1 MPAWSGEGA
10 AALPPHMEKSVKN
23 SQLVISAI
31 GQDRP
36 GIVDR
41 ITRYIFEHDLNISDS
56 RMSVLGGEFAI
67 QMLVVGPWNEIAK
80 FESTIPELESS
91 LDLSIVARRTDIRL
105 RNQQLLPYVV
115 DVVALDNPGIVHH
128 LANFFS
134 QRKINIE
141 ELTTTS
147 YAAPH
152 TGTPMFA
159 VNLEVGV
166 PADIQISELRDDF
179 MQFCDTMNLD
189 AVLEP
194 AKN

>member
-1 MPAWSGEGA
+1 
-10 AALPPHMEKSVKN
+10 
-23 SQLVISAI
+23 
-31 GQDRP
+31 
-36 GIVDR
+36 
-41 ITRYIFEHDLNISDS
+41 
-56 RMSVLGGEFAI
+56 
-67 QMLVVGPWNEIAK
+67 
-80 FESTIPELESS
+80 
-91 LDLSIVARRTDIRL
+91 
-105 RNQQLLPYVV
+105 LPYVV

-134 QRKINIE
+134 QRNINIE

-179 MQFCDTMNLD
+179 MNFCDTMNLD

>member
-1 MPAWSGEGA
+1 MRGGGPAQPD
-10 AALPPHMEKSVKN
+10 PPLVTPVKN

-41 ITRYIFEHDLNISDS
+41 LTRAIFEHGLNISDS

-67 QMLVVGPWNEIAK
+67 QMLVIGPWNGIAK
-80 FESTIPELESS
+80 LESAIHELESS
-91 LDLSIVARRTDIRL
+91 LDLNIIARRTDIRP
-105 RNQQLLPYVV
+105 RSEKLLPYFVE
-115 DVVALDNPGIVHH
+115 VVALDNPGIVHH

-134 QRKINIE
+134 QRNINIE
-141 ELTTTS
+141 ELSTSS

-152 TGTPMFA
+152 TGTPMFT
-159 VNLEVGV
+159 VNMEVGV
-166 PADIQISELRDDF
+166 PANIQISELRDDF
-179 MQFCDTMNLD
+179 MGFCDTMNLD

-194 AKN
+194 VKN

>member
-1 MPAWSGEGA
+1 M
-10 AALPPHMEKSVKN
+10 KN

-41 ITRYIFEHDLNISDS
+41 LTKTIFENDLNISDS

-67 QMLVVGPWNEIAK
+67 QMLVEGPWNQLAK
-80 FESTIPELESS
+80 FEAVLPDLETK
-91 LDLSIVARRTDIRL
+91 LELSIIARRTDIRK
-105 RNQQLLPYVV
+105 QDTQVLPYLVEVV
-115 DVVALDNPGIVHH
+115 SLDNPGIVHH

-134 QRKINIE
+134 KRNINIE
-141 ELTTTS
+141 ELTTSS
-147 YAAPH
+147 YAAAH

-159 VNLEVGV
+159 VTLEVGV
-166 PADIQISELRDDF
+166 PANIQISELRDDF
-179 MQFCDTMNLD
+179 MGFCDTMNLD

>member
-1 MPAWSGEGA
+1 
-10 AALPPHMEKSVKN
+10 MEKFVKN

-36 GIVDR
+36 GIVDK

-80 FESTIPELESS
+80 FESTIPELEST
-91 LDLSIVARRTDIRL
+91 LDLSIVARRTDIRP

-134 QRKINIE
+134 QRNINIE

>member
-1 MPAWSGEGA
+1 
-10 AALPPHMEKSVKN
+10 MEQSVKN

-91 LDLSIVARRTDIRL
+91 LDLGIVARRTDIRP
-105 RNQQLLPYVV
+105 RNQQLLPNLE
-115 DVVALDNPGIVHH
+115 DVVALDNHGIENN
-128 LANFFS
+128 LANYIS
-134 QRKINIE
+134 QRNNNIE
-141 ELTTTS
+141 ELSTT
-147 YAAPH
+147 
-152 TGTPMFA
+152 
-159 VNLEVGV
+159 
-166 PADIQISELRDDF
+166 I
-179 MQFCDTMNLD
+179 
-189 AVLEP
+189 
-194 AKN
+194 

>member
-1 MPAWSGEGA
+1 M
-10 AALPPHMEKSVKN
+10 KN

-41 ITRYIFEHDLNISDS
+41 LTKNIFEHDLNISDS
-56 RMSVLGGEFAI
+56 RMSALGGEFAI

-80 FESTIPELESS
+80 FESAIGDLESS
-91 LDLSIVARRTDIRL
+91 LELSIVTRRTDIRQH
-105 RNQQLLPYVV
+105 NEKLLPYLVE
-115 DVVALDNPGIVHH
+115 VVALDNPGIVHH

-134 QRKINIE
+134 KRSINIE
-141 ELTTTS
+141 ELSTTS

-166 PADIQISELRDDF
+166 PGDIQISELRDDF
-179 MQFCDTMNLD
+179 MNFCDTMNLD

-194 AKN
+194 VKN

>member
-1 MPAWSGEGA
+1 MPAWPGEGA
-10 AALPPHMEKSVKN
+10 AALPPHLEKSVKN

-91 LDLSIVARRTDIRL
+91 LDLSIVARRTDIRP

-134 QRKINIE
+134 QRNINIE

-166 PADIQISELRDDF
+166 PAEIQISELRDDF

>member
-1 MPAWSGEGA
+1 MSALPGEGT

-91 LDLSIVARRTDIRL
+91 LDLSIVARRTDIRP
-105 RNQQLLPYVV
+105 RNQQLLPYIV

-134 QRKINIE
+134 QRNINIE

>member
-1 MPAWSGEGA
+1 MKPVQKVLRVGIQI
-10 AALPPHMEKSVKN
+10 
-23 SQLVISAI
+23 QLQITHGISAI

-80 FESTIPELESS
+80 FESMIPELESS
-91 LDLSIVARRTDIRL
+91 LDLSIVARRTDIRP

-134 QRKINIE
+134 QRNINIE